1 LSKKYVSRVG
11 ILPFQNYR
19 RFVADGRIA
28 AQAAVD
34 DAQIQPA
41 SIDLRLGAKAYR
53 VAAGFMPG
61 PDALVADKLKLL
73 TMHELDLSGG
83 AVLERGCLYII
94 PLQESLDLPKDVAGS
109 ANPKSTTGRLD
120 IFTRLMC
127 DRGREF
133 EKVPAG
139 YKGPLYLEVS
149 PRTFSILVRS
159 GQTLNQ
165 LRLRR
170 GNPTMADAAL
180 AALDKR
186 LGLVY
191 APDSNRERAQIGQ
204 GLWISIDLEG
214 ADPKSR
220 SGSRTIGYRARHNA
234 PLIDLSRIGHYDPA
248 DFWEAL
254 PRTRTR
260 SLILNPDDFYILVS
274 REKIRVPHEYAA
286 EMVPYDTS
294 VGEFRIHYA
303 GFFDPGFGYGAN
315 DIQGTRAVL
324 EVRSHDVPFLLE
336 HGQIVGRFAFEPLT
350 QTPERI
356 YGVDIGSNYQR
367 QGLTLAK
374 QFKRAR

>member
-1 LSKKYVSRVG
+1 LTKKRVLPVG
-11 ILPFQNYR
+11 ILPFQDYR
-19 RFVADGRIA
+19 RFVADRHIS
-28 AQAAVD
+28 AQTPIED
-34 DAQIQPA
+34 SQIQPA

-61 PDALVADKLKLL
+61 PDSRVADKLKLL
-73 TMHELDLSGG
+73 SMHELDLADG

-127 DRGREF
+127 DYGREF

-139 YKGPLYLEVS
+139 YTGPLYLEVS
-149 PRTFSILVRS
+149 PRTFSVLVRS

-170 GNPTMADAAL
+170 GSPAMTDTAL

-214 ADPKSR
+214 AD
-220 SGSRTIGYRARHNA
+220 GSRTIGYRARHNA
-234 PLIDLSRIGHYDPA
+234 PLIDLARIGHYDPA
-248 DFWEAL
+248 DFWEPIA
-254 PRTRTR
+254 RNKTR

-336 HGQIVGRFAFEPLT
+336 HAQIVGRFAFEPLT
-350 QTPERI
+350 QRPERI

>member
-1 LSKKYVSRVG
+1 MKRSRSLPAG
-11 ILPFQNYR
+11 ILPSQSYR
-19 RFVADGRIA
+19 SFVASGQIA
-28 AQAAVD
+28 ADVPVRD
-34 DAQIQPA
+34 DQIQPA

-61 PDALVADKLKLL
+61 DGNSVAGKLDKLR
-73 TMHELDLSGG
+73 MHVVDLREG
-83 AVLERGCLYII
+83 AVLERGCVYVI
-94 PLQESLDLPKDVAGS
+94 PLQERLKLPADISGT

-120 IFTRLMC
+120 IFTRLLC
-127 DRGREF
+127 DGAREF

-139 YKGPLYLEVS
+139 YAGPLYLEVS
-149 PRTFSILVRS
+149 PRTFSILVRT

-170 GNPTMADAAL
+170 GAPIFSDKAL

-186 LGLVY
+186 LGLVFS
-191 APDSNRERAQIGQ
+191 PDESRERAQIGQ

-214 ADPKSR
+214 PK
-220 SGSRTIGYRARHNA
+220 GDTIGYRARHNT
-234 PLIDLSRIGHYDPA
+234 PLVDLSKIGHYAPSE
-248 DFWEAL
+248 FWE
-254 PRTRTR
+254 PIRRNRQR
-260 SLILNPDDFYILVS
+260 SLVLNPDDFYILVS
-274 REKIRVPHEYAA
+274 REKIRVPHAYAA

-303 GFFDPGFGYGAN
+303 GFFDPGFGYGKN

-336 HGQIVGRFAFEPLT
+336 HGQIVGRFAFEHLT
-350 QTPERI
+350 AVPDRI
-356 YGVDIGSNYQR
+356 YGMGIGSNYQR

-374 QFKRAR
+374 QFKRKG

>member
-1 LSKKYVSRVG
+1 MSKARSSPAG
-11 ILPFQNYR
+11 ILPSQTYQA
-19 RFVADGRIA
+19 FVAQGRIA
-28 AQAAVD
+28 ANPPVRD
-34 DAQIQPA
+34 DQIQPA
-41 SIDLRLGAKAYR
+41 SIDLRLGTHAYR

-61 PDALVADKLKLL
+61 PNSTVAAKLDRLK
-73 TMHELDLSGG
+73 MHSVDLRDG
-83 AVLERGCLYII
+83 AVLERGCVYII
-94 PLQESLDLPKDVAGS
+94 PLLERLKLPADIAGT

-120 IFTRLMC
+120 IFTRLLC
-127 DRGREF
+127 DHAREF

-139 YKGPLYLEVS
+139 YEGPLYLEVS
-149 PRTFSILVRS
+149 PRTFSILART

-170 GNPTMADAAL
+170 GVPSFSDKAL

-186 LGLVY
+186 LHLVF
-191 APDSNRERAQIGQ
+191 APDENRERAKIGQ

-214 ADPKSR
+214 PDSD
-220 SGSRTIGYRARHNA
+220 TIGYRARHNT
-234 PLIDLSRIGHYDPA
+234 PLVDLSKIGHYDPA
-248 DFWEAL
+248 EFWEPL
-254 PRTRTR
+254 KRNRLR
-260 SLILNPDDFYILVS
+260 SLVLNPDDFYILVS
-274 REKIRVPHEYAA
+274 REKIRVPHAYAA

-336 HGQIVGRFAFEPLT
+336 HGQVVGRFAFEKLT
-350 QTPERI
+350 SVPDRI
-356 YGVDIGSNYQR
+356 YGMGIGSNYQR

-374 QFKRAR
+374 QFKRAKR

>member
-1 LSKKYVSRVG
+1 LTRARRLPAG
-11 ILPFQNYR
+11 ILPFQDYR
-19 RFVADGRIA
+19 ALAAQGRIA
-28 AQAAVD
+28 ADHAVRD
-34 DAQIQPA
+34 DQIQPA
-41 SIDLRLGAKAYR
+41 SIDLRLGTHAYR

-61 PDALVADKLKLL
+61 IGRTVASKLSKL
-73 TMHELDLSGG
+73 TMHAVDLRDG
-83 AVLERGCLYII
+83 AVLERGCVYVI
-94 PLQESLDLPKDVAGS
+94 PLMERLRLPADVSGT

-127 DRGREF
+127 DGAREF

-139 YKGPLYLEVS
+139 YEGPLYLEVS
-149 PRTFSILVRS
+149 PRTFSILART

-170 GNPTMADAAL
+170 GVPDFDDRDL
-180 AALDKR
+180 AALDRR
-186 LGLVY
+186 LHLVFS
-191 APDSNRERAQIGQ
+191 PDDTRERAKIGQ

-214 ADPKSR
+214 PAGD
-220 SGSRTIGYRARHNA
+220 TIGYRARHNA
-234 PLIDLSRIGHYDPA
+234 PLVDLSKIGHYDPA
-248 DFWEAL
+248 EFWEPIRRNRA
-254 PRTRTR
+254 R

-274 REKIRVPHEYAA
+274 REKIRVPHRYAA

-303 GFFDPGFGYGAN
+303 GFFDPGFGYGGKA

-336 HGQIVGRFAFEPLT
+336 HGQVVGRFAFEKLT
-350 QTPERI
+350 AKPERL
-356 YGVDIGSNYQR
+356 YGSGIGSNYQR

-374 QFKRAR
+374 QFRRK

>member
-1 LSKKYVSRVG
+1 LPKARPLPAG
-11 ILPFQNYR
+11 ILPAQDYR
-19 RFVADGRIA
+19 SFVAQGRIA
-28 AQAAVD
+28 AD
-34 DAQIQPA
+34 TPIGDAQIQPA
-41 SIDLRLGAKAYR
+41 SIDLRLGAKAFR

-61 PDALVADKLKLL
+61 PDSRVADKLDRLR
-73 TMHELDLSGG
+73 MHTLDLADG
-83 AVLERGCLYII
+83 AVLERGCVYII
-94 PLQESLDLPKDVAGS
+94 PLQERLDLPKDVAGT

-120 IFTRLMC
+120 IFTRLLC
-127 DRGREF
+127 DNGREF

-139 YKGPLYLEVS
+139 YTGPLYLEVS
-149 PRTFSILVRS
+149 PRTFSILARS
-159 GQTLNQ
+159 GQALNQ

-170 GNPTMADAAL
+170 GKPEFSDKAL

-214 ADPKSR
+214 AD
-220 SGSRTIGYRARHNA
+220 GSRIIGYRARHNA
-234 PLIDLSRIGHYDPA
+234 PLIDLARIGHYDPA
-248 DFWEAL
+248 EFWE
-254 PRTRTR
+254 PIRRNKTR
-260 SLILNPDDFYILVS
+260 SMILNPDDFYILVS
-274 REKIRVPHEYAA
+274 REKIRVPHAYAA

-336 HGQIVGRFAFEPLT
+336 HGQIVGRFSFERVTEVPD
-350 QTPERI
+350 RI
-356 YGVDIGSNYQR
+356 YGMGIGSNYQR

>member
-1 LSKKYVSRVG
+1 MAKHRPLPAG
-11 ILPFQNYR
+11 ILPAQDYR
-19 RFVADGRIA
+19 RFVAERRIA
-28 AQAAVD
+28 APVPIE

-41 SIDLRLGAKAYR
+41 SIDLRLGKVAYR

-61 PDALVADKLKLL
+61 AHARVADKLKLL
-73 TMHELDLSGG
+73 SMHELDLVGG
-83 AVLERGCLYII
+83 AVLERGCVYII
-94 PLQESLDLPKDVAGS
+94 PLLETLDLPKDVAGS

-120 IFTRLMC
+120 IFTRLLC
-127 DRGREF
+127 DGGREF

-149 PRTFSILVRS
+149 PRTFSILART
-159 GQTLNQ
+159 GQALNQ

-170 GNPTMADAAL
+170 GSPRFSDKDL

-214 ADPKSR
+214 PD
-220 SGSRTIGYRARHNA
+220 GSRTIGYRARHNA
-234 PLIDLSRIGHYDPA
+234 PLIDLARIGHYDPSA
-248 DFWEAL
+248 FWEPL
-254 PRTRTR
+254 LRTKTR

-274 REKIRVPHEYAA
+274 REKIRVPHAYAA

-303 GFFDPGFGYGAN
+303 GFFDPGFGFGAN

-336 HGQIVGRFAFEPLT
+336 HGQVVGRFAFEQVTAVPD
-350 QTPERI
+350 RI
-356 YGVDIGSNYQR
+356 YGMGIGSNYQR

-374 QFKRAR
+374 QFKRQR